1 MITFTQKGELLTSDN
16 GKIGNQYSDITVKV
30 NLSDD
35 TFAEFDYVGL
45 YVADPVRSQYVFPY
59 KITDGLC
66 TIGHEAVSGMGDVRV
81 CVAGY
86 NVDGGQLTTNAIP
99 LIVRQ
104 SNNPAGSTSETSD
117 WKSAMAQAMAE
128 ACISNERYLAA
139 QAEALAETAAARE
152 AMATAG
158 ADYAR
163 EHGIAV
169 PTVINNLTTNSSA
182 AALSAAQGKILK
194 ELIDDKDKKP
204 TSGSTKAAESGGIYD
219 ALAALAE
226 SAETGSNWAPVGNL
240 NIAAGTL
247 SLTGLDIMTEAEG
260 NYYGV
265 ADVGGKSS
273 LFAEKGFPCC
283 FTSTPTVWMF
293 PTGSE
298 STMWCGRSGGETA
311 GLRSAAIFR
320 GKQKENSTFTG
331 RYIVI
336 GRNDGARKQGA
347 DVITQGLA
355 YIGKA
360 CGSEIVALYNA
371 FADNQQDDDAAWC
384 SEFASV
390 CANKAGISTDI
401 FPYFASAYKG
411 SGKFSDLGMLYVLN
425 GSSFTK
431 ATVTNSSKSNYAYTL
446 GTETY
451 VPQLGDVLFLTTLD
465 DDDTPA
471 SAPNHTALITSVGTV
486 DGQTVLYTLEG
497 NQSNTAGDRT
507 VQRRTRTIGGSQKR
521 DQAIFA
527 IGRVN
532 YAANTGGSRAIAA
545 GQAIRSN
552 NGDSGAGTSVEI
564 DTTLTKSGAAADA
577 AAAGAALKKKANTTD
592 IPTALKNPCALTL
605 TGAVTGTYDGS
616 EAMTVNI
623 PTSSGSGGLVVQ
635 IAGSSSDTSVADIKA
650 VYDKGQAVYVYS
662 VDDDCYATLQA
673 ATSSTAVFVSVD
685 TSSVRVIT
693 VDTSNDVTVS
703 TKALSGEASAA
714 KSTFFGTSLTQGLTA
729 AKTATVDGDFSLS
742 TGVVALIKFAYV
754 SAATSPTLNVNST
767 GAKPILRL
775 DGTADVAYMWAQGE
789 VVPLIYDGTSWL
801 IIAGGKATTG
811 TYGMAKLISGTDSA
825 SETEAATPKAV
836 SDALA
841 AAKAYADKLIG
852 DVENGA
858 Y

>member
-16 GKIGNQYSDITVKV
+16 GKIGNQYSDITVQV

-35 TFAEFDYVGL
+35 TFSEFDYVGL

-59 KITDGLC
+59 KIGTDGVC
-66 TIGHEAVSGMGDVRV
+66 TIGHEAVSGVGDVRV

-104 SNNPAGSTSETSD
+104 SNNPAGSTPETSD

-194 ELIDDKDKKP
+194 ELVDNKDKKP
-204 TSGSTKAAESGGIYD
+204 TSGSTKAVESGGIYD
-219 ALAALAE
+219 ALSALAA

-240 NIAAGTL
+240 NIAVGTL
-247 SLTGLDIMTEAEG
+247 SLTGLDITTEAEG

-273 LFAEKGFPCC
+273 LFAEKSFPCC
-283 FTSTPTVWMF
+283 FTATPTVWMF

-298 STMWCGRSGGETA
+298 STMWCGRSGGEAA

-320 GKQKENSTFTG
+320 GKQKEDSTFTG

-451 VPQLGDVLFLTTLD
+451 APQLGDVLFLTTLD

-545 GQAIRSN
+545 GQAIQSN
-552 NGDSGAGTSVEI
+552 SGDSGGGSNIEI
-564 DTTLTKSGAAADA
+564 DTTLSKSGAAADA
-577 AAAGAALKKKANTTD
+577 KATGDALAKKADTTA
-592 IPTALKNPCALTL
+592 IPAVPTALKNPYALTF
-605 TGAVTGTYDGS
+605 TGAVEGTYDGS
-616 EAMTVNI
+616 SAVTVNI
-623 PTSSGSGGLVVQ
+623 PTSGGGLTTVNADGSITPTQ
-635 IAGSSSDTSVADIKA
+635 ILALADGQYWFATAYKQDTYMTGTNLVGTTNTLLVGYVLKIGNTLYCQATGYGVKFVSGNGVTINDHAESGVRITNWPTVSGTLPTVTSSDAGKILMVNDSGVW
-650 VYDKGQAVYVYS
+650 
-662 VDDDCYATLQA
+662 A
-673 ATSSTAVFVSVD
+673 ATE
-685 TSSVRVIT
+685 IT
-693 VDTSNDVTVS
+693 N
-703 TKALSGEASAA
+703 AEE
-714 KSTFFGTSLTQGLTA
+714 
-729 AKTATVDGDFSLS
+729 
-742 TGVVALIKFAYV
+742 
-754 SAATSPTLNVNST
+754 
-767 GAKPILRL
+767 
-775 DGTADVAYMWAQGE
+775 VAY
-789 VVPLIYDGTSWL
+789 
-801 IIAGGKATTG
+801 
-811 TYGMAKLISGTDSA
+811 
-825 SETEAATPKAV
+825 
-836 SDALA
+836 
-841 AAKAYADKLIG
+841 
-852 DVENGA
+852 
-858 Y
+858 